1 MSRLEHPCNAMGTT
15 IVCRLNDEFKQDE
28 EHTPANYDIR
38 YLTYTDAIIAEDVD
52 KLWYFGITNPIYNFK
67 FDFAIPKNLTSLS
80 LIGCK
85 IKSLSNII
93 LPDKLESLILTK
105 NHIRKLPNT
114 LPSTLL
120 KLDISYNQIRRL
132 WYIPI
137 NLTIL
142 KCNNNSIHNIPDIF
156 PNKLVDIDLSY
167 NKLQTLPSIIPSG
180 VNKLYIQYNR
190 INNIPD
196 SIINCID
203 LNIQYEGNAITL
215 SETIKNNCTMSYQSD
230 DYSYVIISKH

>member
-1 MSRLEHPCNAMGTT
+1 MPKLEHPCNAIGTT
-15 IVCRLNDEFKQDE
+15 IVCRLNDEFKKDD
-28 EHTPANYDIR
+28 EHTPINYDIR
-38 YLTYTDAIIAEDVD
+38 YLTYMDAIIAEEVD
-52 KLWYFGITNPIYNFK
+52 KLWYFGITNPIYNFN
-67 FDFAIPKNLTSLS
+67 FDFILPKNLTSLS

-93 LPDKLESLILTK
+93 LPEKLESLILTK

-114 LPSTLL
+114 LPTTLL

-137 NLTIL
+137 NLIML
-142 KCNNNSIHNIPDIF
+142 KCNNNSIHKIPDIF

-167 NKLQTLPSIIPSG
+167 NKLYTLPNIIPSG
-180 VNKLYIQYNR
+180 VNKLYIQYNS
-190 INNIPD
+190 INSIPD

-203 LNIQYEGNAITL
+203 LNIQYEGNDIIL
-215 SETIKNNCTMSYQSD
+215 SDNIKNNCLTSYQSH
-230 DYSYVIISKH
+230 DYSYVIINNQ